1 MTNEEKIALFE
12 KEIAYMEI
20 EDIKDFFKKAI
31 TLVPD
36 YFFEVPASSSG
47 QFHSVLLTALR

>member
-20 EDIKDFFKKAI
+20 EDIKDFFA
-31 TLVPD
+31 VP
-36 YFFEVPASSSG
+36 
-47 QFHSVLLTALR
+47 L